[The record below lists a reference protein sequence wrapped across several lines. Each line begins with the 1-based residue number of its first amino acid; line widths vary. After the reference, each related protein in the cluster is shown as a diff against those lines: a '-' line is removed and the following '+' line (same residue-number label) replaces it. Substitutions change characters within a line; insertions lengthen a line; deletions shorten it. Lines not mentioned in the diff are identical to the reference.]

1 MKPSCTREFASTLL
15 AKRTGTR
22 SKYMEKS
29 HQEYP
34 THASK
39 NSWEDFMEKL
49 DLKLKKRL
57 EKNQKFNFSGL

>member
-1 MKPSCTREFASTLL
+1 
-15 AKRTGTR
+15 
-22 SKYMEKS
+22 MEKS